1 MNGLD
6 LLEKLDQLDPLL
18 IEEAGLLVSDDTVT
32 AINQSALTKPSF
44 FVSHRFRNILAMAA
58 VIVIVLIPAALWS
71 RKNTSPDMSSNP
83 NLTTGSTTKQDPP
96 NKTAAANPAYGPE
109 KADSMAGSKD
119 IGTPNANT
127 TLPPKSDDNTLSFGS
142 LPQNGDELFREH
154 LQMTADLTDFYYAQN
169 ADTIDATD
177 SIGSSGSFGHSGM
190 TAAAITVAQKK
201 AFLEALFA
209 GQFTDASSGDALR
222 SGSYV
227 PLRILLTDGT
237 PLALTVYRNG
247 LIIYTTDLVLTVD
260 EAAVAPFF
268 HDTAAPVLDDA
279 TNPPA
284 SSEGSQSSPT
294 P

>member
-1 MNGLD
+1 MNGLE
-6 LLEKLDQLDPLL
+6 LLEKLEQLDPAL
-18 IEEAGLLVSDDTVT
+18 IEEAGLLVPDDTAA
-32 AINQSALTKPSF
+32 AIDQSALTKSSF

-58 VIVIVLIPAALWS
+58 VIVIVLIPVTLWS
-71 RKNTSPDMSSNP
+71 RQNTSPDMSSNP

-109 KADSMAGSKD
+109 KADSVAGSKD

-154 LQMTADLTDFYYAQN
+154 LQMTADLTDFYYGQN
-169 ADTIDATD
+169 ADTIDST
-177 SIGSSGSFGHSGM
+177 GSSGHAGM
-190 TAAAITVAQKK
+190 TAANITKAQKK

-209 GQFTDASSGDALR
+209 GQFTDASSADALR
-222 SGSYV
+222 TGSYV
-227 PLRILLTDGT
+227 PLQILMPDGT